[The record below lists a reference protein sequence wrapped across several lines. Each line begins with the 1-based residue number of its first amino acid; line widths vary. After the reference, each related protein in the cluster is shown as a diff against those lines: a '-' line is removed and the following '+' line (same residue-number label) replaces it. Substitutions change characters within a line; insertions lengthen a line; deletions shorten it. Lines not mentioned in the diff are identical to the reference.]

1 MKRSMKSVK
10 FNYKSFIVKRF
21 FLYLSIVIFVLM
33 IGQTINTF
41 SHANINPLYKNIIYN
56 DKYNYPIFNDAAYDD
71 EISKYI
77 ENISEEVLSLNY
89 KINYVNKYLNILF
102 IKDINGKTLYDS
114 ILFSPDKK
122 VISLNEYINNDD
134 YSVIYHIK
142 QELAKNNIKLE
153 NDIDKYNISM
163 LINYNDV
170 ELFIED
176 KNEVYNIV
184 IDNNTFKEVVS
195 KPVENPN
202 YKYIAFTFDDG
213 PSKYT
218 LEIMNILDKYD
229 FKATFF
235 EVGYMMRNNQSIV
248 KEVVNRGYEVG
259 NHTVD
264 HSNLNKLNESSI
276 LQKINNNNDL
286 FKSYTG
292 SEMALVRCPYGNSN
306 SKVRGVINN
315 PIIYWSVDSRDW
327 ESRNTDKIYN
337 LVVNNT
343 KAGDIILFHDIY
355 STTRDAIERL
365 SKYYYENGYKVVS
378 VSELFQIYNKKLDKH
393 IVYYNAR

>member
-1 MKRSMKSVK
+1 MKSVK
-10 FNYKSFIVKRF
+10 FNYKNFVIKRF
-21 FLYLSIVIFVLM
+21 FLYLTIVIFVLM
-33 IGQTINTF
+33 IGHTINTF
-41 SHANINPLYKNIIYN
+41 SYANIDPLYKNIIYN
-56 DKYNYPIFNDAAYDD
+56 ENYNYPVFDDTLYDS
-71 EISKYI
+71 EIAKYI
-77 ENISEEVLSLNY
+77 DNINKDINSLNY
-89 KINYVNKYLNILF
+89 KINYVNDYLNILF
-102 IKDINGKTLYDS
+102 IKEINGQTLYDS

-122 VISLNEYINNDD
+122 VISLNEYVNNDE

-142 QELAKNNIKLE
+142 EELVKNNINIE
-153 NDIDKYNISM
+153 NEIDISNISI
-163 LINYNDV
+163 LIGYDNV
-170 ELFIED
+170 ELYINDND
-176 KNEVYNIV
+176 KIYPII

-195 KPVENPN
+195 KPIEPSN

-218 LEIMNILDKYD
+218 LEIMDILDKYD

-235 EVGYMMRNNQSIV
+235 EVGYMMRSNQNIV

-264 HSNLNKLNESSI
+264 HSNLNKLNESNI

-292 SEMALVRCPYGNSN
+292 SEMKLVRCPYGNSN
-306 SKVRGVINN
+306 KKVRGTINN

-337 LVVNNT
+337 LVINNT
-343 KAGDIILFHDIY
+343 KEGDIILFHDIY
-355 STTRDAIERL
+355 GTTRDAIEKL
-365 SKYYYENGYKVVS
+365 ANYFYKNGYKVVS
-378 VSELFQIYNKKLDKH
+378 VSELFQMYNKNLENH
-393 IVYYNAR
+393 VVYYNAR